1 MFYELLPRLREVGG
15 RIPCGAV
22 KEDSC
27 PHHGLAAVFRDGR
40 LSEHQCSVKLPGGE
54 VRHIHSICAPIKEG
68 GRVAFAVEVIRD
80 MTERVNTEH
89 ELEEK
94 TAELLAANRLLSQI
108 AVTDSLTQVFNRR
121 HFDELLYK
129 EIKRFNRRKYSSL
142 SLMLIDIDHF
152 KQLNDT
158 HGHLAGDMVLREVSR
173 MLREG
178 VRETDTVARYGG
190 EEFAIV
196 MPDTQVDGAV
206 FRAERLR
213 KNAEA
218 MKFPGQG
225 PSFRITISIGIAAY
239 SSGTP
244 HNLIASADKVLYEA
258 KRSGRNRV
266 KVNRPEE
273 AVTIS

>member
-1 MFYELLPRLREVGG
+1 M
-15 RIPCGAV
+15 
-22 KEDSC
+22 
-27 PHHGLAAVFRDGR
+27 
-40 LSEHQCSVKLPGGE
+40 
-54 VRHIHSICAPIKEG
+54 
-68 GRVAFAVEVIRD
+68 
-80 MTERVNTEH
+80 
-89 ELEEK
+89 
-94 TAELLAANRLLSQI
+94 
-108 AVTDSLTQVFNRR
+108 
-121 HFDELLYK
+121 LYK

-142 SLMLIDIDHF
+142 ALMLIDIDHF

-196 MPDTQVDGAV
+196 MPDTHVDGAV

-244 HNLIASADKVLYEA
+244 HNLIASADQALYEA

-266 KVNRPEE
+266 KVNGPEE
-273 AVTIS
+273 TVTIS